1 MRYFAQA
8 LKPVIGDLLSSI
20 LFVALYEFT
29 GNIIFAIAFGIVVGA
44 AQIAWRKW
52 RGHHVD
58 AMQWMSL
65 VLVVV
70 LGAATLVTRDPRFV
84 LVKPSIG
91 AFAVGF
97 VMMRRNWLGR
107 YLPPIVSQNVPEGV
121 VVGFSYAWS
130 VLMFAQGAANLA
142 VAYWLGPKVWAV
154 YTAFVPT
161 ASWFALFG
169 LQFLTFRWFISRKLR
184 AAAATPVLL
193 AAE

>member
-8 LKPVIGDLLSSI
+8 LRPVIGDLLSSI

-29 GNIIFAIAFGIVVGA
+29 GNIIFATAFGIVAGA
-44 AQIAWRKW
+44 AQIAWRKR
-52 RGHHVD
+52 RGLPVD

-70 LGAATLVTRDPRFV
+70 LGTATLVTRDPRFV
-84 LVKPSIG
+84 LIKPSIG

-97 VMMRRNWLGR
+97 VMLRRNWLGR
-107 YLPPIVSQNVPEGV
+107 YLPPIVSQNVPESV
-121 VVGFSYAWS
+121 VVGFSYGWS
-130 VLMFAQGAANLA
+130 FLMFAQGVANLA
-142 VAYWLGPKVWAV
+142 VAFWLGPKAWAV

-161 ASWFALFG
+161 ASWLALFG
-169 LQFLTFRWFISRKLR
+169 LQFLTFRTFISRKLR
-184 AAAATPVLL
+184 TGATAPVLL